1 MGDSGTN
8 TEIAMSTHVV
18 LNEFETGVVQAC
30 LQVIRTAA
38 PSIKLTEYDSRLY
51 HKVIDGVLEKIDF
64 ANRIQNPII
73 EG

>member
-1 MGDSGTN
+1 MT
-8 TEIAMSTHVV
+8 THVV
-18 LNEFETGVVQAC
+18 LNEFESI
-30 LQVIRTAA
+30 VIQLGLTIIRSAA
-38 PSIKLTEYDSRLY
+38 PSIVLTEYDTRLY

>member
-1 MGDSGTN
+1 MT
-8 TEIAMSTHVV
+8 THVV

-30 LQVIRTAA
+30 LMVLKRAA
-38 PSIKLTEYDSRLY
+38 PSVVLTEYDSRLY
-51 HKVIDGVLEKIDF
+51 HKVIDGVLEKIDS